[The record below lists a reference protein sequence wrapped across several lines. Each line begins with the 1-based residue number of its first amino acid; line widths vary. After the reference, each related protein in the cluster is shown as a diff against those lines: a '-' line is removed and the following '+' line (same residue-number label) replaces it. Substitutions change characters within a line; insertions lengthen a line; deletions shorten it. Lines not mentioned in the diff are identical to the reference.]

1 MVTSTDSLL
10 GVATDASRVLWR
22 AEAAQAAAVA
32 AFVEGRRADA
42 VAAGR
47 SAAGA
52 EDARQVAMLEVA
64 VELEQAS
71 GFVAH
76 LVASTATLQADLPTV
91 WAAHSEGLIDR
102 AKARAVASARWRL
115 HETASIER
123 LDEAVVAYATTH
135 TLSQLKGW
143 LRRFVMRVER
153 AHAERRR
160 RDAVAQCHVTIT
172 AMDDGLSLLQALIP
186 TPEALL
192 IERELT
198 LAAKDA
204 RAKDPDDDRR
214 LSQARADVLTARLL
228 GHDQGT
234 GRGRFHVGITVPLA
248 SLLDLDDDPAL
259 TGDGQHAIDLAL
271 LRDLATTP
279 GTLFSRLLTD
289 EAGGILDVTELG
301 RFPTDQLRRALALV
315 DGVCDIPT
323 CDRPAEQADL
333 DHQSPYDPDRGPT
346 NAANLHHRH
355 RHHHGLKTRGALT
368 VTHQPDGTTSWH
380 LPTRTTPG
388 RTAFS
393 RAWNRCHPPPEPRAI
408 VVDHYV
414 PTPPIEF
421 VPTDLG
427 TS

>member
-52 EDARQVAMLEVA
+52 EDARQVAVLEVA

-143 LRRFVMRVER
+143 LRRFVIRVER

-160 RDAVAQCHVTIT
+160 RDAVAQRHVTIT

-186 TPEALL
+186 TPRRCSSSGSSPSPPRTPA
-192 IERELT
+192 RRT
-198 LAAKDA
+198 PTTTAAC
-204 RAKDPDDDRR
+204 P
-214 LSQARADVLTARLL
+214 
-228 GHDQGT
+228 
-234 GRGRFHVGITVPLA
+234 
-248 SLLDLDDDPAL
+248 
-259 TGDGQHAIDLAL
+259 
-271 LRDLATTP
+271 
-279 GTLFSRLLTD
+279 
-289 EAGGILDVTELG
+289 
-301 RFPTDQLRRALALV
+301 
-315 DGVCDIPT
+315 
-323 CDRPAEQADL
+323 RPA
-333 DHQSPYDPDRGPT
+333 R
-346 NAANLHHRH
+346 
-355 RHHHGLKTRGALT
+355 
-368 VTHQPDGTTSWH
+368 TSWSNDSS
-380 LPTRTTPG
+380 PATD
-388 RTAFS
+388 
-393 RAWNRCHPPPEPRAI
+393 EPRAGAGSTSGS
-408 VVDHYV
+408 
-414 PTPPIEF
+414 PSPWPACSTSTTTPPS
-421 VPTDLG
+421 PATASMRS
-427 TS
+427 TSPCCATSPPPPAPSSPAS